1 MDVFETACR
10 RASAYRHSVADR
22 QVVPQRSYR
31 QMLDIFA
38 APLPETG
45 SPDCAVIEELADLGE
60 PGLMQITHPRFFGWV
75 MGGSSP
81 VSVAADW
88 LASAWGQNAAMHVS
102 SPTAAAV
109 EETAAAWLLDILDL
123 PRDAAVGFVS
133 GCTMGS
139 FAALAAARGALLRR
153 AGWNCEEQGL
163 FGAPVVHVFAGDD
176 VHTSVL
182 SALRYLGFGAQRV
195 IRVQTDAQGRMLAD
209 DLARQCAVH
218 QGEKLIIAQA
228 GQINTGAFDPF
239 SKIAEIARDA
249 GAWLHVDGAFGLWAR
264 ADPEL
269 RALTEGIELA
279 DSWVVDGHKWL
290 QVPFDSGYAIVR
302 DATALQNAMAIS
314 ASYLPAQEAGDRV
327 PSYFAPELSRRARGL
342 PTWAALKSLGRSG
355 VTEMIRRHCAVA
367 REIAKGLDAIP
378 GIRVMNDV
386 VLNQVILRFGEDSDD
401 SAERKALAVA
411 VIQELVDEAVIFVG
425 GAAWR
430 GEWVMRISVIS
441 DATSTQDAKAA
452 IKAIGA
458 AWSRVSLSWSD
469 GQAVNPAIRTYS

>member
-153 AGWNCEEQGL
+153 VE
-163 FGAPVVHVFAGDD
+163 
-176 VHTSVL
+176 
-182 SALRYLGFGAQRV
+182 LRGTRSFWGPGGPCFRW
-195 IRVQTDAQGRMLAD
+195 RRCSHF
-209 DLARQCAVH
+209 CAV
-218 QGEKLIIAQA
+218 GLAVSRIWGTA
-228 GQINTGAFDPF
+228 GHSRADGCTG
-239 SKIAEIARDA
+239 SDA
-249 GAWLHVDGAFGLWAR
+249 GR
-264 ADPEL
+264 
-269 RALTEGIELA
+269 
-279 DSWVVDGHKWL
+279 
-290 QVPFDSGYAIVR
+290 
-302 DATALQNAMAIS
+302 
-314 ASYLPAQEAGDRV
+314 
-327 PSYFAPELSRRARGL
+327 
-342 PTWAALKSLGRSG
+342 
-355 VTEMIRRHCAVA
+355 
-367 REIAKGLDAIP
+367 
-378 GIRVMNDV
+378 
-386 VLNQVILRFGEDSDD
+386 
-401 SAERKALAVA
+401 
-411 VIQELVDEAVIFVG
+411 
-425 GAAWR
+425 
-430 GEWVMRISVIS
+430 
-441 DATSTQDAKAA
+441 
-452 IKAIGA
+452 
-458 AWSRVSLSWSD
+458 
-469 GQAVNPAIRTYS
+469 